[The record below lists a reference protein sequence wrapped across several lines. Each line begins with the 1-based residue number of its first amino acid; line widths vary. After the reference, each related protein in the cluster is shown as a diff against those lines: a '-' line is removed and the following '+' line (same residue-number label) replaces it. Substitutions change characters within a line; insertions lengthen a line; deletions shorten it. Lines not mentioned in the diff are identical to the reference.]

1 MRARGE
7 RGASLSSVPL
17 ASGTADSPPRPKE
30 RERSTLIKAGPRGVV
45 WAHLIFWFDPNSHST
60 AKLKSVELWEHA
72 VQMRLKCR
80 VSSLKIPSWKRT
92 KEMKSGW
99 CLELQRV
106 PGLATPNPSSSWG
119 PFLSDIAAKR
129 SLLSLHSMG
138 LMDMWGRFNV
148 CSFLKNKTPQQCRFC
163 QKPQPVLF
171 GHQSTSCSRFIVAA
185 EQVHRLRL
193 NEEESEA
200 CLLRTGLESFEIGSR
215 PEAVI
220 FIVQNDWVRLL
231 DHWVGTIFLQRSKWC
246 CQWRKRSPGSLG
258 VS

>member
-1 MRARGE
+1 MLHWPVGLLIHLPGR
-7 RGASLSSVPL
+7 
-17 ASGTADSPPRPKE
+17 T
-30 RERSTLIKAGPRGVV
+30 RERSTLIKEGPRGVV
-45 WAHLIFWFDPNSHST
+45 WAHPYILIWSEHCHST

-99 CLELQRV
+99 CLELQQV

-119 PFLSDIAAKR
+119 PFISDTAAKR
-129 SLLSLHSMG
+129 SLLSLQLMG

-148 CSFLKNKTPQQCRFC
+148 CSFLKNKNPQQCRFC
-163 QKPQPVLF
+163 QKPQAVLF

-185 EQVHRLRL
+185 EQVHRLQL

-200 CLLRTGLESFEIGSR
+200 RLLTTGLESFEIGPR

-220 FIVQNDWVRLL
+220 FIVQNDWVRLP
-231 DHWVGTIFLQRSKWC
+231 DHWVGAILLQRSKWC
-246 CQWRKRSPGSLG
+246 FQWRKRSPSSLG